1 MYNRKFD
8 IKRDFAH
15 LNELENRIIP
25 IIRGTELIQR
35 LMLGGY
41 LIINMNN
48 KRYENNS
55 IKFRTIFNQ

>member
-25 IIRGTELIQR
+25 IIRGVEREADRVNLEAYVR
-35 LMLGGY
+35 
-41 LIINMNN
+41 
-48 KRYENNS
+48 R
-55 IKFRTIFNQ
+55 IFNNQYKQ